1 MLRLLIFVELRV
13 NFLQSIN
20 SVLIQ
25 IHQQCG
31 TSNVALVYAREKS
44 TYELTKKK
52 SDFDID
58 KHSEL

>member
-1 MLRLLIFVELRV
+1 MLRLIIFVELRV
-13 NFLQSIN
+13 NFLQIIN

-31 TSNVALVYAREKS
+31 TRKLIYAREKS

-52 SDFDID
+52 NQI
-58 KHSEL
+58 LT